1 MLQSRIKGSASVL
14 GDGPGFDHIVFNE
27 TAPYIKGH
35 SSCTFTDV
43 KIDVYLNMTSGC
55 PDDKAFPR
63 GAWTCGTIFEGP
75 QGAKEAFAA
84 CNLDPY
90 CEAVTAGYPGEG
102 ISYHLTRGAEVYDPE
117 NRNPGDPSWDK
128 WCPCPNWFTW
138 VCQRPPGFTLPPT
151 TTTTSGLAGT
161 WELTGSGC
169 TMDGDCISS
178 RNYPRGYGNRD
189 ACNVQLHG
197 NVPLKFDAFNTESRY
212 DFLTVGGTKYSG
224 PSNKGPADGSY
235 SGSMSWASDGSVT

>member
-63 GAWTCGTIFEGP
+63 GAWTCGTVFEGP

-117 NRNPGDPSWDK
+117 DRKPGDPSWDK

-138 VCQRPPGFTLPPT
+138 VCQRPPGFTLPPAT
-151 TTTTSGLAGT
+151 TTVAPTFPPTTPHFKLVGR
-161 WELTGSGC
+161 
-169 TMDGDCISS
+169 GDCNDESGQL
-178 RNYPRGYGNRD
+178 YPKVEIKPLPKEACSKVCWAVKGCLGYYWFVYRRTD
-189 ACNVQLHG
+189 TRC
-197 NVPLKFDAFNTESRY
+197 
-212 DFLTVGGTKYSG
+212 
-224 PSNKGPADGSY
+224 
-235 SGSMSWASDGSVT
+235 